1 MKPEELIKYIFEEER
16 QDYQA
21 RALKCRKRE
30 LVQARQRAMYLL
42 KYFYPQM
49 IWEEIGNYFGQKHD
63 GAIHAYTK
71 VTNYIATEKKYEK
84 EMAKY
89 IAVLRNRIN
98 NKMKVNC
105 VTVEYKMNNK
115 RAVLLKKEDSWVI
128 TLKRLNGR
136 KVEQRHLSISDEALQ
151 GIIESYKILS

>member
-1 MKPEELIKYIFEEER
+1 MKPDELIKYIFEEER

-21 RALKCRKRE
+21 RTLKCRKAG

-42 KYFYPQM
+42 KFFYPQM
-49 IWEEIGNYFGQKHD
+49 IWEEIGQMFGQKHD

-71 VTNYIATEKKYEK
+71 VTNYIATEKRYEK

-89 IAVLRNRIN
+89 IAVLRNRIT

-105 VTVEYKMNNK
+105 VSVEYKMTNK
-115 RAVLLKKEDSWVI
+115 RAILHKSDEGWIIL
-128 TLKRLNGR
+128 LKRLNGR
-136 KVEQRHLSISDEALQ
+136 KVEKKHLALSDEALQ
-151 GIIESYKILS
+151 GIIESYQILK